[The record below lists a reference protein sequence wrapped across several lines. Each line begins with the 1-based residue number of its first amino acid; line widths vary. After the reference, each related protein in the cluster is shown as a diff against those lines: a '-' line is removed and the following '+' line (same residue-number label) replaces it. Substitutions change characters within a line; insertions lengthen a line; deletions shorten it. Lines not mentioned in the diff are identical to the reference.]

1 MAKLVIA
8 ALACLAATVLA
19 PTSTRAAD
27 VNSLGLSATY
37 EVDADFSW
45 ASGDVTFQT
54 TATVTNP
61 RPWPVRTIAFN
72 LSTLRTG
79 RAEISTV
86 TVDGSATQPQI
97 DDQTVIVPLP
107 TSLERDSTTVVEFA
121 GSARLNLTPRQGTDE
136 WGFARND
143 GVMTAYRW
151 IPWLTRT
158 TPFDRPSVGDP
169 FVTASSPRVE
179 VTITSDRPA
188 TFATSGEQTAATTGS
203 VSFVAENVR
212 DFNFSASPDYETTS
226 RTVRGTQITFFH
238 LTMSPDQV
246 LDVAARSFDHF
257 SERIGAYP
265 YAQLA
270 IAEIGPWAALES
282 PSLFWVP
289 NNAPARLLPWMTAHE
304 TAHQWFYSVVGN
316 DQARE
321 PFADEALTDFVARD
335 LISRFVRSHCPP
347 GKLDRTIYDL
357 AECYPWVI
365 YVQGDA
371 FLLRYRQEVG
381 SEEFWRGLADYYDRY
396 RFGLGGNRQ
405 VLAALDAASGR
416 TEMHTELF
424 PRLYPPAFPCLPL

>member
-1 MAKLVIA
+1 MVF
-8 ALACLAATVLA
+8 A
-19 PTSTRAAD
+19 PTTTTATD

-37 EVDADFSW
+37 EVNAAFSW
-45 ASGDVTFQT
+45 GDGNVTFR
-54 TATVTNP
+54 TAASVTNP
-61 RPWPVRTIAFN
+61 RPWPVETLAFN

-79 RAEISTV
+79 RAELPVV
-86 TVDGSATQPQI
+86 TVDGAVVQPEI

-107 TSLERDSTTVVEFA
+107 APLERGSTTVVEFA

-188 TFATSGEQTAATTGS
+188 TFATSGQQTAAIAGS
-203 VSFVAENVR
+203 LTFVAENVR
-212 DFNFSASPDYETTS
+212 DFNFSASPDYEATS
-226 RTVRGTQITFFH
+226 RTVRGTQISFFH
-238 LTMSPDQV
+238 RTMSPEAV

-270 IAEIGPWAALES
+270 IAEIGPWAPLES

-335 LISRFVRSHCPP
+335 FISRFVRSQCPP

-381 SEEFWRGLADYYDRY
+381 SEAFWRGLADYYAEFT
-396 RFGLGGNRQ
+396 FGLGGNRQ
-405 VLAALDAASGR
+405 ALAALDAAAGR
-416 TEMHTELF
+416 TEMHTDLF
-424 PRLYPPAFPCLPL
+424 PRLYPPAFPCLPIGPRL